1 MKKVVWFVVIA
12 LLAGGAVW
20 WFMHR
25 GSGSAGETAGNTAGD
40 ASSAVTAHVQTAK
53 VGRKAITETLTA
65 YGSIVAQPGKTHSVA
80 VAFET
85 RVRHILVAPG
95 QSVTAGDSLVEIEP
109 SAAAQLQLQQ
119 AKSAAES
126 ARKELKQVEERF
138 NLKLATNQDLGTA
151 QKAARDAELQLASL
165 QKQGVGTDNRIHS
178 DVAGVVA
185 KVDVQDGQ
193 LVASG
198 SPLVEIVAEDEI
210 EVKLGVEA
218 EDLALLAPGQPIALF
233 PVNDPAAG
241 KIAGSVRLLTRRVDP
256 ATRLVDIYVSLP
268 TGTKLLLDGYVRGEI
283 TRTAENALVV
293 PRSALLPEAG
303 GFTLFTV
310 KENHAVKHT
319 VQAGLENERE
329 IQVIAPD
336 LHEGDIVVVVGNY
349 ELEGGMAVEIH
360 NAK

>member
-12 LLAGGAVW
+12 LLVGGAVW

-25 GSGSAGETAGNTAGD
+25 GSGSAS
-40 ASSAVTAHVQTAK
+40 ASSASAPGDATSASLAHVQTAK

-65 YGSIVAQPGKTHSVA
+65 YGSIVAQPGKTHAVA

-95 QSVTAGDSLVEIEP
+95 QSVTAGDSLIEIEP

-119 AKSAAES
+119 AKIAAEA
-126 ARKELKQVEERF
+126 ARKELKQVGERF

-151 QKAARDAELQLASL
+151 QKTASDAESQLASL

-193 LVASG
+193 LVAAG

-268 TGTKLLLDGYVRGEI
+268 TGTKL
-283 TRTAENALVV
+283 
-293 PRSALLPEAG
+293 
-303 GFTLFTV
+303 
-310 KENHAVKHT
+310 
-319 VQAGLENERE
+319 
-329 IQVIAPD
+329 
-336 LHEGDIVVVVGNY
+336 
-349 ELEGGMAVEIH
+349 
-360 NAK
+360 